1 MFKVKVIILLSILLF
16 SGSIYGQQDGSVLE
30 KRVTIIQENQML
42 SVILDQL
49 SWQAGVFFSYD
60 ASVIDAEKKYSIEA
74 ANKSLF
80 TVLNELLGNNKFKFS
95 ERENQIII
103 SEIIH
108 NQPIKE
114 NADSIPEKYFFLS
127 GKIVDDK
134 KGDPLP
140 YTSVSLFNKPIG
152 TISNTDGEFLLKIHP
167 DNIHDT
173 VIISC
178 MGYKQIKLPGSKILD
193 EDLFVM
199 KPVSIRIREVKVT
212 ATTPDKLLKNIREN
226 IEKNYS
232 SEIRLM
238 TAFYRETVKQDKNY
252 ITISEAIIEI
262 LKAPYTNTFRDD
274 LVRLLKGRRSPDVQ
288 PFQWL
293 KFKLQGG
300 PFTITKLDVI
310 KNMESF
316 VSEESE
322 KYYKYDIKKVIWYN
336 NNPVFVLEFKPTSN
350 EFFPLF
356 VGEMYVHRETF
367 AVVHAEFHINKE
379 GLRKAESVMIK
390 KKPRRVK
397 AGPSY
402 VKYEVNYQQVKEKW
416 YLANAKASVK
426 IKVKSKRDNINSE
439 FHSVSDLLVTNIK
452 PTEIKRF
459 TRNESIGQN
468 DIFVELI
475 NGYDEKFWENYNII
489 KPDENLINAIK
500 TISPNE

>member
-1 MFKVKVIILLSILLF
+1 
-16 SGSIYGQQDGSVLE
+16 
-30 KRVTIIQENQML
+30 
-42 SVILDQL
+42 
-49 SWQAGVFFSYD
+49 
-60 ASVIDAEKKYSIEA
+60 
-74 ANKSLF
+74 
-80 TVLNELLGNNKFKFS
+80 
-95 ERENQIII
+95 
-103 SEIIH
+103 
-108 NQPIKE
+108 
-114 NADSIPEKYFFLS
+114 
-127 GKIVDDK
+127 
-134 KGDPLP
+134 
-140 YTSVSLFNKPIG
+140 
-152 TISNTDGEFLLKIHP
+152 
-167 DNIHDT
+167 
-173 VIISC
+173 
-178 MGYKQIKLPGSKILD
+178 
-193 EDLFVM
+193 
-199 KPVSIRIREVKVT
+199 
-212 ATTPDKLLKNIREN
+212 
-226 IEKNYS
+226 
-232 SEIRLM
+232 
-238 TAFYRETVKQDKNY
+238 
-252 ITISEAIIEI
+252 
-262 LKAPYTNTFRDD
+262 
-274 LVRLLKGRRSPDVQ
+274 
-288 PFQWL
+288 
-293 KFKLQGG
+293 
-300 PFTITKLDVI
+300 
-310 KNMESF
+310 
-316 VSEESE
+316 
-322 KYYKYDIKKVIWYN
+322 
-336 NNPVFVLEFKPTSN
+336 VFVLEFKPTSN

>member
-1 MFKVKVIILLSILLF
+1 
-16 SGSIYGQQDGSVLE
+16 
-30 KRVTIIQENQML
+30 
-42 SVILDQL
+42 
-49 SWQAGVFFSYD
+49 
-60 ASVIDAEKKYSIEA
+60 
-74 ANKSLF
+74 
-80 TVLNELLGNNKFKFS
+80 LGNNKFKFS